1 MTRDVISL
9 QLEDLSS
16 FAKRLRKDIE
26 TDLGHAEF
34 LDRISKAAGYRNYQ
48 HLRVKNQ
55 PAPVIDKPL
64 VERALRQF
72 DEQGL
77 LAQWPAKTRI
87 QHLCC
92 WVIWSKLPPR
102 LTMTEREISTRIDDC
117 AAFRDAAQI
126 RRTLIEQGGLMRNL
140 DGSQYK
146 RCENPLPAEAVE
158 LIKQLRAKVQA

>member
-9 QLEDLSS
+9 HLDDLSS
-16 FAKRLRKDIE
+16 FAKKLRKDID

-55 PAPVIDKPL
+55 PAPVIDKSL

-72 DEQGL
+72 DNRGL

-92 WVIWSKLPPR
+92 WVIWSKLPAR
-102 LTMTEREISTRIDDC
+102 LPMTEREISARIDDC

-126 RRTLIEQGGLMRNL
+126 RRTLIEQGGLDRNL
-140 DGSQYK
+140 DGSQYM
-146 RCENPLPAEAVE
+146 RCENAPPPEAVE
-158 LIKQLRAKVQA
+158 LIKQLRTKVKA